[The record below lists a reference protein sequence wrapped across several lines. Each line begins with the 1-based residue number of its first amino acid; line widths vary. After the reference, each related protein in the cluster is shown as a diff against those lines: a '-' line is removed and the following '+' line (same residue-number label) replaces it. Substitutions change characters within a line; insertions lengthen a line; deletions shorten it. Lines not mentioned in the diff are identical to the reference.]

1 MFKSK
6 PTSSKSAVQRLQKVA
21 ARRARVAQGQ
31 RAKFLAQVSATSSSS
46 ESQRTAQE
54 LVARVR
60 AAKSADF
67 LQMYRVA
74 A

>member
-1 MFKSK
+1 MFKPK
-6 PTSSKSAVQRLQKVA
+6 PSLTKPAERRLQKA
-21 ARRARVAQGQ
+21 TIKRQ
-31 RAKFLAQVSATSSSS
+31 RTAKIQKAEFLAQVSVTSSSS

-60 AAKSADF
+60 AAKSAGF
-67 LQMYRVA
+67 LQQYRSA